1 MDCAINHVS
10 NREGDTPCV
19 RGALNRWPDKSVSVI
34 IGQDSSIQ
42 MNFEHAWGDG
52 AAILNIE
59 NHIYDYIEAQSS
71 NPILT
76 KDSKGTKTKGQIPL
90 EFNLNEDIKKEINKA
105 YQFHEDRTAT
115 FHVYGLQTGNA
126 PGLNQPHWFVDQEGF
141 LTMVRPDQDS
151 CPKLSIDR

>member
-1 MDCAINHVS
+1 M
-10 NREGDTPCV
+10 
-19 RGALNRWPDKSVSVI
+19 I

-90 EFNLNEDIKKEINKA
+90 EFNLNEEIKKEINKA

-141 LTMVRPDQDS
+141 FTMVRPDKS
-151 CPKLSIDR
+151 WPKSSIDR